1 MHIGCG
7 VPITAAWVA
16 HWQARA
22 QQIELKKRMGK
33 IVKQREHHW
42 FDVQQKQLAEAEQ
55 QELQKAA
62 KLKQKA
68 LKLAAEQKEQLE
80 VYTQEYIKRLTDER
94 LEGELVRK
102 KALEEIEKD
111 KLVEEARRRQA
122 RQNNLGTHTA
132 VTAVAVCRVLTAACS
147 WDRRHET
154 RERGAE

>member
-1 MHIGCG
+1 MHNALRVCG
-7 VPITAAWVA
+7 AGAEPCGHLGSSPARPP
-16 HWQARA
+16 HHPPPHPPFYCDQA
-22 QQIELKKRMGK
+22 
-33 IVKQREHHW
+33 
-42 FDVQQKQLAEAEQ
+42 
-55 QELQKAA
+55 ELQKAA

-122 RQNNLGTHTA
+122 RQNNLGTHTTVA
-132 VTAVAVCRVLTAACS
+132 AVAVCRALT
-147 WDRRHET
+147 RRLLVGPQT
-154 RERGAE
+154 